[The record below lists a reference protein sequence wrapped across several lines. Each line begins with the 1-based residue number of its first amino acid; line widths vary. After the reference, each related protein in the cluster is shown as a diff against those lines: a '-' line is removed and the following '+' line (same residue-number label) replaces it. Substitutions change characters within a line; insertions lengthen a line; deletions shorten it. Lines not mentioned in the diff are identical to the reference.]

1 MRPSGFPLEVK
12 LKDGRTAVIR
22 LLEFENAQGLLDFYR
37 ALPPEDRL
45 FLKDDVTTQPWLE
58 RYMQKVDF
66 ETFIPLIAEVDGKI
80 VGSGDL
86 ERPRFGWKKHVGHL
100 RVVVAHQY
108 QRSGIG
114 TALLGALVK
123 VAVNIG
129 VEKLAA
135 EAFENQ
141 AGARR
146 AFKKAG
152 FTEETILRNHVQDI
166 HGRRRDLVIMTNDV
180 TRIWDVMGTMM
191 LDRPQM

>member
-1 MRPSGFPLEVK
+1 MRPSGFPITTK
-12 LKDGRTAVIR
+12 LRNGDEATIR
-22 LLEFENAQGLLDFYR
+22 LLEFHDDHALQAFYR
-37 ALPPEDRL
+37 GLHPEDRL
-45 FLKDDVTTQPWLE
+45 FLKDDVTTQPWLD

-66 ETFIPLIAEVDGKI
+66 ETFIPLVAEVNGKM

-86 ERPRFGWKKHVGHL
+86 DRPRFGWKKHVGHV
-100 RVVVAHQY
+100 RVVIARDY
-108 QRSGIG
+108 QRTGLGS
-114 TALLGALVK
+114 ALLHALVK

-129 VEKLAA
+129 VEKLIA

-180 TRIWDVMGTMM
+180 TRIWDSMGTMM